1 MSIVNLSHVID
12 NSHQLIN
19 RVLHGNMMIIRDDFG
34 KVQSRGHFDP
44 VIEFLLAEFAVGK
57 ALDLQDYDLG
67 QPIEIQ
73 FALAFLKR

>member
-1 MSIVNLSHVID
+1 
-12 NSHQLIN
+12 
-19 RVLHGNMMIIRDDFG
+19 MMIIRDDFG

-57 ALDLQDYDLG
+57 ALDLQHYDLG